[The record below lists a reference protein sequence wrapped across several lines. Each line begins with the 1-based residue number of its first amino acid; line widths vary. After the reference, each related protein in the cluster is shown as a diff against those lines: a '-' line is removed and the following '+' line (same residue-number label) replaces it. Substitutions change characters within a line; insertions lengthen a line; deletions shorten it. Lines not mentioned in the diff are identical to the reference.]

1 MDLSNTLIE
10 ISNDN
15 SNKSFQVYKS
25 NELIESS
32 YNLDTSENRL
42 VYLAMTKLATTILE
56 KNLNIE
62 ETQNRIK
69 LAQFDSLFISVVE
82 YRKTFNIKANNI
94 YETLAETATKLYDE
108 EVLYIK
114 ENGDFGRKRW
124 VTTCEYDHEG
134 KGISLEFN
142 SRMVKDLLVFDNGYT
157 SLLFED
163 FVPKLRGKLSFRIYE
178 LCKKFIKIG
187 FRDFEIEDLMF
198 KLATN
203 DKDYPTYA
211 LFKRAI
217 LSNIKEI
224 VQKTNLLI
232 EYKEI
237 GKVRKTGKVC
247 KIRFIIKAQDQQL
260 TLFDNNETYEN
271 DSTKNQVKIIS
282 ELIHYNIS
290 SQQARDILII
300 ALTAIDTLP
309 ELKDSN
315 TKVKDYISEKVLVCE
330 EYIKQKGTKDY
341 IGLLISALK
350 GNWKEKIVIPP
361 SEEVVCDKDDFKQT
375 QFHNFESRQY
385 DYDKLEKGLLGYEE
399 VVIEDVTK

>member
-1 MDLSNTLIE
+1 MSLNNMLIE
-10 ISNDN
+10 TTDN
-15 SNKSFQVYKS
+15 TNKSFQVYKS

-69 LAQFDSLFISVVE
+69 LAQFDLLFISVVE

-94 YETLAETATKLYDE
+94 YETLAETATKLYGE

-124 VTTCEYDHEG
+124 VTTCEYNHEG

-142 SRMVKDLLVFDNGYT
+142 SRMIKDLLVFDNGYT

-178 LCKKFIKIG
+178 LCKKYIKIG

-237 GKVRKTGKVC
+237 GRIRKTGKVC
-247 KIRFIIKAQDQQL
+247 KIRFIIHAQDQQL

-271 DSTKNQVKIIS
+271 ESTRNQVKIIS
-282 ELIHYNIS
+282 ELIHHNIS
-290 SQQARDILII
+290 SQQARDILIT
-300 ALTAIDTLP
+300 ALTAIDKLP

-315 TKVKDYISEKVLVCE
+315 TKVKDYISEKVKVCD
-330 EYIKQKGTKDY
+330 EYIKIKGTGDY
-341 IGLLISALK
+341 IGLLLSALK
-350 GNWKEKIVIPP
+350 KNFKKKIVIPP
-361 SEEVVCDKDDFKQT
+361 SQKEVVVDSDKSNQTKFNNFKGR
-375 QFHNFESRQY
+375 EY
-385 DYDKLEKGLLGYEE
+385 DWDKLENGLLGYEE
-399 VVIEDVTK
+399 VSIEDVTK